1 MEEYFRGGTAG
12 SSLGVRGTSLPP
24 LYFQTPSMHPP
35 TSQRMTIAVSRT
47 DLVVFPTGHSM
58 TIVGIEKLR
67 NGGAN
72 LLVFD
77 PRYHDVERV
86 SRALERD
93 FGAGDGGDFLK
104 LYRRD
109 LSYLRRY
116 SEFELLE

>member
-1 MEEYFRGGTAG
+1 
-12 SSLGVRGTSLPP
+12 
-24 LYFQTPSMHPP
+24 
-35 TSQRMTIAVSRT
+35 
-47 DLVVFPTGHSM
+47 M
-58 TIVGIEKLR
+58 TIVGIEKLH

-77 PRYHDVERV
+77 PKYHDVERV
-86 SRALERD
+86 SRALGRD
-93 FGAGDGGDFLK
+93 FRVGDGGDFLK